1 MAEKKRTFDDAF
13 DMFRNIHNN
22 LVGVR
27 AKGHLK
33 AVKKIFQNLQEE
45 NKKLKEQVTA
55 SAGQA
60 CAIQPHDPR
69 HMVNLLQVIEEVI
82 PTVDFDKLAAHK
94 IYEFNTL
101 DAGQQLMIYIPQL
114 LKTIDPDK
122 EYEFCSIWFNHKSI
136 QNVPLDF
143 NAKVRQALYKE
154 FKEHTA
160 DKKNAIIITCGS
172 VKDSGLYI
180 KINETTKFLNTYY
193 KPHYFDG
200 QNPHWFKDWKSD
212 RNGDRISLVFYT
224 RGKKCIDAPSFIPL
238 ASRPMSVSASERG
251 SMTVQSQAYIMDSRG
266 PLYSRGS
273 EEDCFLNDHPAAH
286 YIRAAVKKT
295 AS

>member
-33 AVKKIFQNLQEE
+33 AVKKIFRNLQEE

-60 CAIQPHDPR
+60 CAIQPHNPR

-82 PTVDFDKLAAHK
+82 PTVDFDKLSANNSL
-94 IYEFNTL
+94 YEFSTL

-122 EYEFCSIWFNHKSI
+122 EYEFCSISLNHKSI
-136 QNVPLDF
+136 QDVPLDF
-143 NAKVRQALYKE
+143 NAKVREALFP
-154 FKEHTA
+154 FKLRL
-160 DKKNAIIITCGS
+160 NLFS
-172 VKDSGLYI
+172 L
-180 KINETTKFLNTYY
+180 KINPFWLTILRF
-193 KPHYFDG
+193 
-200 QNPHWFKDWKSD
+200 
-212 RNGDRISLVFYT
+212 
-224 RGKKCIDAPSFIPL
+224 
-238 ASRPMSVSASERG
+238 VSARC
-251 SMTVQSQAYIMDSRG
+251 RL
-266 PLYSRGS
+266 P
-273 EEDCFLNDHPAAH
+273 F
-286 YIRAAVKKT
+286 
-295 AS
+295 